1 MEDDDSGSAP
11 APEVKSYQRFKQLR
25 GIRSRLDIR
34 LRAYWRQLVA
44 ESAAFSEAAVE
55 RAFES
60 YAKNRP
66 PR

>member
-11 APEVKSYQRFKQLR
+11 APEVTRYRRFQLQR
-25 GIRSRLDIR
+25 GIRSRLDR

-60 YAKNRP
+60 YAKNGP